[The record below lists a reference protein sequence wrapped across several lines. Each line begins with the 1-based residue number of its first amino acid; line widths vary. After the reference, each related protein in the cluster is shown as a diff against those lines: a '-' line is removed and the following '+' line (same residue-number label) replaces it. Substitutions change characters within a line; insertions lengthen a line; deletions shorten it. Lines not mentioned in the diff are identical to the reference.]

1 MPRKPAPQPA
11 KILLC
16 SWAFSP
22 SIGGIETSSQF
33 LAERMHL
40 HGIHVEVV
48 TQTPAASPDQTFP
61 FPVHR
66 RPSRGQLLALVRS
79 ADLVYQNN
87 ISLNTLWPLL
97 LAPRPLIVA
106 NHTPI
111 DATVERSPLKRWTKL
126 LAMRSAT
133 CVSCSQFLADTFPVP
148 SCVIPNPY
156 RSHIF
161 GPAQPLVPRSR
172 EFIFVGRLAKAKGL
186 DILLHALAMLR
197 RQSLTP
203 SLTVIGGGG
212 EEQPLRAL
220 TAELQLTHQVTFLGP
235 LPPEQI
241 ARQLQQH
248 RFFVAPSR
256 RQPAEAFGI
265 VALEA
270 IACGAV
276 PIVADQCGLPEAVGP
291 CGLTFATEDSTALA
305 ATLARSLAAPGLEST
320 LRSHATTHLS
330 RFEEATVFQQH
341 LQLVQQ
347 ALPQF
352 PILPNALVE
361 IQP

>member
-33 LAERMHL
+33 LAEQMHR
-40 HGIHVEVV
+40 HGLLVEVV
-48 TQTPAASPDQTFP
+48 TQTPNDAAAAAFP

-66 RPSRGQLLALVRS
+66 RPSRGQLLSLVRA

-97 LAPRPLIVA
+97 LAPRPLLIA
-106 NHTPI
+106 SHTPI
-111 DATVERSPLKRWTKL
+111 DATIERSRLKRSLKF

-133 CVSCSQFLADTFPVP
+133 ACICCSRFLADTFPVP
-148 SCVIPNPY
+148 SRVIPNPY

-161 GPAQPLVPRSR
+161 HPPDPARPRTG
-172 EFIFVGRLAKAKGL
+172 ELIFVGRLARAKGL
-186 DILLHALAMLR
+186 DILLHALALLR
-197 RQSLTP
+197 RQSLAP
-203 SLTVIGGGG
+203 ALTVIGGGA
-212 EEQPLRAL
+212 EQVSLQSLAD
-220 TAELQLTHQVTFLGP
+220 ELGLADQVRFLGP

-248 RFFVAPSR
+248 RIFVAPSR
-256 RQPAEAFGI
+256 LQPAEAFGI

-276 PIVADQCGLPEAVGP
+276 PVVADRCGLPEAVGP
-291 CGLTFATEDSTALA
+291 CGLTFATENPASLA
-305 ATLARSLAAPGLEST
+305 ETLASLLADPERESA
-320 LRSHATTHLS
+320 LRSRAAAHLVQ
-330 RFEEATVFQQH
+330 FEEDAVFHQH
-341 LQLVQQ
+341 LEVLQQ
-347 ALPQF
+347 ALPDHR
-352 PILPNALVE
+352 ILPN
-361 IQP
+361 